1 MHDYN
6 QRKQT
11 NRGWGW
17 LSARNAVLMASVA
30 VMAILAALALGGC
43 TTTRY
48 VLVESVRTEYKDR
61 EVEKL
66 ITDTVRDTRF
76 VFVKGD
82 TVQEWRE
89 REHIRMVAVH
99 DTCFIEHTDSI
110 RVPYPVEKR
119 LTAAGEDGC
128 GRLRDGWMR
137 HVGFH
142 DNFPGD

>member
-48 VLVESVRTEYKDR
+48 VPVESVRTEYKDR

-119 LTAAGEDGC
+119 LTRWEQAKMDAGASPLEDAPC
-128 GRLRDGWMR
+128 
-137 HVGFH
+137 
-142 DNFPGD
+142 